1 MKIIVGKTGRKYSGR
16 LTIKDSLEEI
26 KFFDY
31 FSLMLNYK

>member
-1 MKIIVGKTGRKYSGR
+1 MKIIVGKIGRKYLVR
-16 LTIKDSLEEI
+16 LIIKDLLEEI

>member
-1 MKIIVGKTGRKYSGR
+1 MR